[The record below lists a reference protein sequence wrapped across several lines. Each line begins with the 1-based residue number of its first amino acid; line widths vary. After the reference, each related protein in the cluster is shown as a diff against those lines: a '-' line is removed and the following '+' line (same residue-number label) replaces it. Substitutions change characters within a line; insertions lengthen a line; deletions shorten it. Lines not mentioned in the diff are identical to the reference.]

1 MCKPPKPKT
10 PEVVVRDPVA
20 DAAKATAEGQRVAN
34 EELAARRKRQKR
46 SSLLTMG
53 AAGYT
58 GPAAT
63 SVLATARPGG
73 G

>member
-1 MCKPPKPKT
+1 M
-10 PEVVVRDPVA
+10 RDPVA
-20 DAAKATAEGQRVAN
+20 EAQAAETQGQRVAN
-34 EELAARRKRQKR
+34 QELAVKRKRQKR

-58 GPAAT
+58 GPAGA
-63 SVLATARPGG
+63 SMLASAAPGG

>member
-1 MCKPPKPKT
+1 MCKPKAPKT
-10 PEVVVRDPVA
+10 PPVVVRDPVA
-20 DAAKATAEGQRVAN
+20 EAAAATAKGQAEAN
-34 EELAARRKRQKR
+34 TELAARRKRQKR

>member
-1 MCKPPKPKT
+1 MCKPKAPKT
-10 PEVVVRDPVA
+10 PPVVTRDPVA
-20 DAAKATAEGQRVAN
+20 EAAAAQATGQQAAN
-34 EELAARRKRQKR
+34 TELAARRKRQRR

-63 SVLATARPGG
+63 SLLATARPGG